1 LTTCSLITCS
11 LTHAL
16 LTRMPAD
23 RCGDP
28 DDASTQVASPTLD
41 FVANGDGRPTR
52 PAAVLWDLDGTML
65 DSEKIWWE
73 VEQALF
79 AENGGVWTEE
89 FARALTGSDLYD
101 SAVAMIEAFGW
112 SDLEP
117 HALVTD
123 MVRRVELRLLER
135 VEFLPGVERLLAEIQ
150 AAGIPMAIVTASYK
164 PLVDALLTQTDVHF
178 SALVTGELV
187 SRGKPDPEPYLT
199 AAELLGVDPADCVAI
214 EDSVPGAAS
223 ASSAGCHV
231 LIVPHAVVPPAGERR
246 TFADSLEDVDLAK
259 LSSLVAVPAGS

>member
-1 LTTCSLITCS
+1 
-11 LTHAL
+11 
-16 LTRMPAD
+16 MPAE
-23 RCGDP
+23 RYGAP
-28 DDASTQVASPTLD
+28 DISTPPGTAPILD
-41 FVANGDGRPTR
+41 FVPDDDGQLRR

-65 DSEKIWWE
+65 DSEKIWWQ
-73 VEQALF
+73 VEQELF
-79 AENGGVWTEE
+79 AENGGQWTEE

-135 VEFLPGVERLLAEIQ
+135 VEFLPGVERLLAEIE
-150 AAGIPMAIVTASYK
+150 AAGVPMAIVTASYK

-178 SALVTGELV
+178 SALVTGERV
-187 SRGKPDPEPYLT
+187 TRGKPDPEPYRT

-214 EDSVPGAAS
+214 EDSWPGAES

-246 TFADSLEDVDLAK
+246 TFADSLVDVDLGM
-259 LSSLVAVPAGS
+259 LSRLVAVPAGS